1 MHPILLVLRRE
12 FLVRVRKTSFWV
24 LTFVGPI
31 LFAAVTIIPSLLAF
45 VTVDTK
51 KVLVV
56 DESKIFLKSLKSEDK
71 LTFAFSENENIEQ
84 VKRTYETDG
93 FDALLYIPKMTVDKT
108 VNPSLYSVNSLGI
121 NTEERIV
128 SSLEDEIKT
137 RRLNS
142 AGIDPKKLKAI
153 EPHISLSTKELSK
166 EGSSEKD
173 KSTGAATAAGYISG
187 FLIYMF
193 IFIYGSMVM
202 RGVVEEKT
210 NRIIEIIIST
220 VRPFHLMM
228 GKVLGISAVAVVQL
242 IMWVV
247 FTMAISSGASI
258 VMGLMMDK
266 EQIAQVTSSGNPV
279 EMNGTISSEAKEKI
293 KATTESKSA
302 DMFDEVKKAAATIN
316 IPLILGCF
324 MFYFIGGYLVYAGL
338 FAAIGSAVDSE
349 TDAQQLTGPIS
360 IPLIIGFIASQ
371 LVIQNPD
378 SGFGIALSL
387 FPLTSPITMMM
398 RIPFGVPTWQL
409 ITSMVLLI
417 VTFVGTIWLSGRI
430 FRVGILLFGK
440 KPTWKQMIIWVF
452 RKD

>member
-1 MHPILLVLRRE
+1 MTVE
-12 FLVRVRKTSFWV
+12 K
-24 LTFVGPI
+24 
-31 LFAAVTIIPSLLAF
+31 
-45 VTVDTK
+45 TVDP
-51 KVLVV
+51 L
-56 DESKIFLKSLKSEDK
+56 
-71 LTFAFSENENIEQ
+71 
-84 VKRTYETDG
+84 
-93 FDALLYIPKMTVDKT
+93 
-108 VNPSLYSVNSLGI
+108 LYSVNSLGI
-121 NTEERIV
+121 NTEEQIV

-173 KSTGAATAAGYISG
+173 TSTGAATAAGYIAG

-220 VRPFHLMM
+220 IKPFHLMM

-247 FTMAISSGASI
+247 FTMAITSGASI

-266 EQIAQVTSSGNPV
+266 DQIAQVASSGNPV
-279 EMNGTISSEAKEKI
+279 EMNGTISSETKEKI
-293 KATTESKSA
+293 KATSENRSA
-302 DMFDEVKKAAATIN
+302 DMFAEVNKAAATIN
-316 IPLILGCF
+316 VPLIVACF
-324 MFYFIGGYLVYAGL
+324 LFYFIGGYLVYAGL

-371 LVIQNPD
+371 VVIQNPD

-409 ITSMVLLI
+409 ITSMVLL
-417 VTFVGTIWLSGRI
+417 VATFIGTIWLSGRI

>member
-12 FLVRVRKTSFWV
+12 FLIRVKKTSFWV
-24 LTFVGPI
+24 LTIVAPI
-31 LFAAVTIIPSLLAF
+31 LFAAVSILPGLLAL

-56 DESKIFLKSLKSEDK
+56 DSSELFSKSLKGDDK
-71 LTFAFSENENIEQ
+71 LSFTFSKNTNVDE
-84 VKRTYETDG
+84 VKKTYDSDG
-93 FDALLYIPKMTVDKT
+93 YDALLYIPKMTIDKT
-108 VNPSLYSVNSLGI
+108 ESPFLYSSNSLGFS
-121 NTEERIV
+121 TEEKII

-137 RRLNS
+137 RRLNF
-142 AGIDPKKLKAI
+142 AGIDPKKLKDI
-153 EPHISLSTKELSK
+153 EPDISLTTKELSQ

-173 KSTGAATAAGYISG
+173 KSTGAATAAGYVSG

-220 VRPFHLMM
+220 VKPFHLMM

-242 IMWVV
+242 LMWVIL
-247 FTMAISSGASI
+247 TMGISSGAS
-258 VMGLMMDK
+258 VAVALMMGSDK
-266 EQIAQVTSSGNPV
+266 VETTSMISAQSQLP
-279 EMNGTISSEAKEKI
+279 AKAELK
-293 KATTESKSA
+293 KQTEESSA
-302 DMFDEVKKAAATIN
+302 DVLAEVKKAAATIN
-316 IPLILGCF
+316 LPLIVACF
-324 MFYFIGGYLVYAGL
+324 LFYFIGGYLVYAGL

-371 LVIQNPD
+371 IVIQNPD
-378 SGFGIALSL
+378 SVLGIALSL

-409 ITSMVLLI
+409 ITSMVLL
-417 VTFVGTIWLSGRI
+417 VATFIGTIWLSGRI

-440 KPTWKQMIIWVF
+440 KPTWKQMIVWVF

>member
-12 FLVRVRKTSFWV
+12 FLIRVRKTSFWV

-31 LFAAVTIIPSLLAF
+31 LFAAVMVLPGLLAM
-45 VTVDTK
+45 VNVDTK

-56 DESKIFLKSLKSEDK
+56 DASGLFSNSLKGEDK
-71 LTFAFSENENIEQ
+71 LSFTFSKNPNVEE
-84 VKRTYETDG
+84 VKKTYDSDG
-93 FDALLYIPKMTVDKT
+93 YDALLYIPKMTIEKT
-108 VNPSLYSVNSLGI
+108 QSPYLYSSNSLGI
-121 NTEERIV
+121 NTEEKII
-128 SSLEDEIKT
+128 SSLADEIKT

-142 AGIDPKKLKAI
+142 AGIDPKKLKDI
-153 EPHISLSTKELSK
+153 EPKISLTTKELSK

-220 VRPFHLMM
+220 VKPFHLMM
-228 GKVLGISAVAVVQL
+228 GKVLGISAVAVLQL
-242 IMWVV
+242 FMWVIL
-247 FTMAISSGASI
+247 TMGISSGAS
-258 VMGLMMDK
+258 VGVALMMGTDK
-266 EQIAQVTSSGNPV
+266 VETVSATSMVANNANLST
-279 EMNGTISSEAKEKI
+279 EEKEKL
-293 KATTESKSA
+293 KKQTEFNKA
-302 DMFDEVKKAAATIN
+302 DMFALVEKAVGTIN
-316 IPLILGCF
+316 LPLILSCF
-324 MFYFIGGYLVYAGL
+324 LFYFIGGYLVYAGL

-360 IPLIIGFIASQ
+360 IPLIAGFVASQ
-371 LVIQNPD
+371 IVIQNPD
-378 SGFGIALSL
+378 SVLGIALSL

-398 RIPFGVPTWQL
+398 RIPFGVPTWQ
-409 ITSMVLLI
+409 IVTSMLLLI
-417 VTFVGTIWLSGRI
+417 ATFIGTIWLSGRI

-440 KPTWKQMIIWVF
+440 KPTWKQMMVWVF

>member
-1 MHPILLVLRRE
+1 M
-12 FLVRVRKTSFWV
+12 
-24 LTFVGPI
+24 
-31 LFAAVTIIPSLLAF
+31 LAL

-56 DESKIFLKSLKSEDK
+56 DASELFSKSLKGEDK
-71 LTFAFSENENIEQ
+71 LSFTFSKNVNVEE
-84 VKRTYETDG
+84 VKKTYETDG
-93 FDALLYIPKMTVDKT
+93 YDALLYIPKMTIEKT
-108 VNPSLYSVNSLGI
+108 ESPFLYSSNSLGFS
-121 NTEERIV
+121 TEDKIV

-142 AGIDPKKLKAI
+142 AGIDPKKLKEI
-153 EPHISLSTKELSK
+153 EPNISLTTKELSQ

-173 KSTGAATAAGYISG
+173 KSTGAATAAGYVSG

-220 VRPFHLMM
+220 VKPYHLMM

-242 IMWVV
+242 FMWIVL
-247 FTMAISSGASI
+247 TMAISSGASVGI
-258 VMGLMMDK
+258 ALVMGTDK
-266 EQIAQVTSSGNPV
+266 VENTSIASSQSQLPTG
-279 EMNGTISSEAKEKI
+279 AKEEI
-293 KATTESKSA
+293 KKNTEDSSSDILAT
-302 DMFDEVKKAAATIN
+302 VKKAAATIN
-316 IPLILGCF
+316 LPLIVACF
-324 MFYFIGGYLVYAGL
+324 LFYFIGGYLVYAGL

-360 IPLIIGFIASQ
+360 IPLIVGFVASQ
-371 LVIQNPD
+371 IVIQNPD
-378 SGFGIALSL
+378 SVLGIVLSL

-409 ITSMVLLI
+409 ITSMVLL
-417 VTFVGTIWLSGRI
+417 VATFIGTIWLSGRI

-440 KPTWKQMIIWVF
+440 KPTWKQMIVWVF

>member
-1 MHPILLVLRRE
+1 
-12 FLVRVRKTSFWV
+12 
-24 LTFVGPI
+24 
-31 LFAAVTIIPSLLAF
+31 
-45 VTVDTK
+45 
-51 KVLVV
+51 LVV
-56 DESKIFLKSLKSEDK
+56 DASELFSKSLKGEDK
-71 LTFAFSENENIEQ
+71 LSFTFSKNANVEE
-84 VKRTYETDG
+84 VKKTYETDG
-93 FDALLYIPKMTVDKT
+93 YDALLYIPKMTIEKT
-108 VNPSLYSVNSLGI
+108 ESPFLYSSNSLGFS
-121 NTEERIV
+121 TEDKIV

-142 AGIDPKKLKAI
+142 AGIDPKKLKEI
-153 EPHISLSTKELSK
+153 EPNISLTTKELSQ

-173 KSTGAATAAGYISG
+173 KSTGAATAAGYVSG

-220 VRPFHLMM
+220 VKPYHLMM

-242 IMWVV
+242 FMWIVL
-247 FTMAISSGASI
+247 TMAISSGASVGI
-258 VMGLMMDK
+258 ALVMGTDK
-266 EQIAQVTSSGNPV
+266 VENTSITSSQSQLPTG
-279 EMNGTISSEAKEKI
+279 AKEEI
-293 KATTESKSA
+293 KKNTEDSSA
-302 DMFDEVKKAAATIN
+302 DILATVKKAAATIN
-316 IPLILGCF
+316 LPLIVACF
-324 MFYFIGGYLVYAGL
+324 LFYFIGGYLVYAGL

-360 IPLIIGFIASQ
+360 IPLIVGFVASQ
-371 LVIQNPD
+371 IVIQNPD
-378 SGFGIALSL
+378 SVLGIVLSL

-409 ITSMVLLI
+409 ITSMVLL
-417 VTFVGTIWLSGRI
+417 VATFIGTIWLSGRI

-440 KPTWKQMIIWVF
+440 KPTWKQMIVWVF

>member
-31 LFAAVTIIPSLLAF
+31 LFAAITILPSVLAL

-56 DESKIFLKSLKSEDK
+56 DDSKLFTQSLKSEEK
-71 LTFAFSENENIEQ
+71 LVFTLSKNSNLEE
-84 VKRTYETDG
+84 VKKTYETDG
-93 FDALLYIPKMTVDKT
+93 YDALLFIPKMTVEKT
-108 VNPSLYSVNSLGI
+108 ESPVLYSSNSLGFS
-121 NTEERIV
+121 TEEKIV
-128 SSLEDEIKT
+128 SSLEKEIKT

-142 AGIDPKKLKAI
+142 AGIDPVKLKAL
-153 EPHISLSTKELSK
+153 EPSISLSTKELSK

-173 KSTGAATAAGYISG
+173 KSTGAAAMISIFSG
-187 FLIYMF
+187 LLIYMF

-220 VRPFHLMM
+220 IRPFNLMM
-228 GKVLGISAVAVVQL
+228 GKVLGISSVAVLQL

-247 FTMAISSGASI
+247 FTVAISSGASI

-266 EQIAQVTSSGNPV
+266 QQIAQVASAGNSV
-279 EMNGTISSEAKEKI
+279 EMNSNISPETKEKI
-293 KATTESKSA
+293 KATTENKSA
-302 DMFDEVKKAAATIN
+302 DVLAEVKKAAATIN
-316 IPLILGCF
+316 VPLVLSCF
-324 MFYFIGGYLVYAGL
+324 LFYFIGGYLVYAGL

-349 TDAQQLTGPIS
+349 TDAQQLVGPIS
-360 IPLIIGFIASQ
+360 IPLIVGLIASQ

-409 ITSMVLLI
+409 ITSMVLL
-417 VTFVGTIWLSGRI
+417 VATFIGTIWLSGRI